1 METILI
7 SVFFGILISAMIVIK
22 KVTNKNRE
30 KMMQEIEETQS
41 K

>member
-7 SVFFGILISAMIVIK
+7 SIFFATLISAMVVIK

-30 KMMQEIEETQS
+30 KMIKEIEETQS